1 MNELKGVKEIFDKI
15 ASVSSKKSKE
25 TIIKQNSDNEL
36 FLECLK
42 FLYDS
47 NITTG
52 LSKKKINKDVKV
64 YQNTCDDIR
73 DMFDYVRMNN
83 TGTDRD
89 IGVVQG
95 YINSLDDMDNKSVL
109 GFGAEYPTSCIEDK
123 MIKGYPDTLLAY
135 TFVSL

>member
-52 LSKKKINKDVKV
+52 LSKKK
-64 YQNTCDDIR
+64 
-73 DMFDYVRMNN
+73 
-83 TGTDRD
+83 
-89 IGVVQG
+89 
-95 YINSLDDMDNKSVL
+95 
-109 GFGAEYPTSCIEDK
+109 
-123 MIKGYPDTLLAY
+123 
-135 TFVSL
+135 